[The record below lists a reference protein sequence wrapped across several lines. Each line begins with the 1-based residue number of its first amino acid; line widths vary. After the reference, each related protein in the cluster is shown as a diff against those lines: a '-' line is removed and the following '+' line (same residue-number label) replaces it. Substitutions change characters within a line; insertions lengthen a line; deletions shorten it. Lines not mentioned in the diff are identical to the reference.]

1 MKNVSMTNV
10 DIKILF
16 FMPIR
21 CYEGSIYFS
30 KQSTAT
36 SIISFIILSLE
47 TDVSHQSQ
55 RDN

>member
-1 MKNVSMTNV
+1 MTNV

-36 SIISFIILSLE
+36 SIIGFTILNLE
-47 TDVSHQSQ
+47 TDVSSITK
-55 RDN
+55 R

>member
-1 MKNVSMTNV
+1 MENVSMING

-21 CYEGSIYFS
+21 CHEGSIYFS

-36 SIISFIILSLE
+36 SIISFTILSLE
-47 TDVSHQSQ
+47 IVVSSITKG
-55 RDN
+55 